1 MSCPRLEH
9 EVAAYLDGELDLA
22 TTLTFER
29 HLGDCAECARTL
41 AAEEALRAA
50 IGRAGLR
57 FASSP
62 EQTRRLRRTLAKA
75 VAETETGSPAVR
87 RAQVAGAAGA
97 PFLPWRALA
106 ALLLVALASFSLGR
120 FGAPRPGPTENV
132 AEEVVTSHVRSLLAG
147 HPADVI
153 STDRHT
159 VKPWFTGRLDYAPA
173 VLDLASQG
181 FPLVGGRL
189 DYLGH
194 HPVAALVYRDDRH
207 VINLFTWPAA
217 YTIDTAGPN
226 PATLT
231 RQGFHVVHWTAA
243 GMSYWAVSDVAED
256 RLSRFAR
263 LLEAATPRSS
273 D

>member
-29 HLGDCAECARTL
+29 HLGECAECARAL

-57 FASSP
+57 FTPSP
-62 EQTRRLRRTLAKA
+62 EQTRRLRRTLAKTA
-75 VAETETGSPAVR
+75 TEAGSPAVR
-87 RAQVAGAAGA
+87 RTGAAGVA
-97 PFLPWRALA
+97 FPPWRALA
-106 ALLLVALASFSLGR
+106 ALLLVAIASFSLGR
-120 FGAPRPGPTENV
+120 FGVPRPGPTENV

-194 HPVAALVYRDDRH
+194 HPVAALVYRDGRH

-217 YTIDTAGPN
+217 YTMDSTGPS

-231 RQGFHVVHWTAA
+231 RQGFHVVHWAAA

-263 LLEAATPRSS
+263 LLEVAAPR
-273 D
+273 

>member
-22 TTLTFER
+22 TTLGFER
-29 HLGDCAECARTL
+29 HLGECAECARAL

-50 IGRAGLR
+50 IGRASLR
-57 FASSP
+57 FTPSP
-62 EQTRRLRRTLAKA
+62 EQTRRLRRTLAKTA
-75 VAETETGSPAVR
+75 GETATGGPVVR
-87 RAQVAGAAGA
+87 RARFAGGGAAF
-97 PFLPWRALA
+97 PPWSALA
-106 ALLLVALASFSLGR
+106 ALLLVALASWSLGR

-147 HPADVI
+147 HPADVA

-181 FPLVGGRL
+181 FPLIGGRL

-194 HPVAALVYRDDRH
+194 HPVAALVYRNDRH
-207 VINLFTWPAA
+207 VINLFTWPAP
-217 YTIDTAGPN
+217 YTADPAGPN

-263 LLEAATPRSS
+263 LLEAAAPR
-273 D
+273 

>member
-22 TTLTFER
+22 TTLAFER
-29 HLGDCAECARTL
+29 HLGECAECAQAL

-57 FASSP
+57 FEPSP
-62 EQTRRLRRTLAKA
+62 KQTRRLRRTLA
-75 VAETETGSPAVR
+75 ETARTEPGSRAVR
-87 RAQVAGAAGA
+87 PARLSDAAFPAWG
-97 PFLPWRALA
+97 ALA

-120 FGAPRPGPTENV
+120 YGAPRPAPTENV

-147 HPADVI
+147 HPSDVV

-207 VINLFTWPAA
+207 VINLFTWPDS
-217 YTIDTAGPN
+217 YTRDTAGPT
-226 PATLT
+226 PIALT
-231 RQGFHVVHWTAA
+231 RQGFHVVHWTTA

-256 RLSRFAR
+256 HLTRFAR
-263 LLEAATPRSS
+263 LLEAAAPP
-273 D
+273 